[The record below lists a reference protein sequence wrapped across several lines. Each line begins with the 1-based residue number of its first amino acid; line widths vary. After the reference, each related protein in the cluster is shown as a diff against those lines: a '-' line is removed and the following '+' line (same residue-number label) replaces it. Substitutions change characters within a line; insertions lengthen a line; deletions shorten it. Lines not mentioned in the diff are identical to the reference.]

1 MGISNQSN
9 AASQSY
15 ANKDVINQLPLDKA
29 FKNSFKDVRAGGK
42 KKKSR
47 NNKVSKKNKKVKKS
61 MNNNKGKG
69 NNSNNN
75 NSNSNNNSNKNK
87 KSKKQSKKRKNQKA
101 GSVNFVLRVGEERI
115 GGLARVD
122 KFETQPVYKNGVPEV
137 KQNDLGNRGSQ
148 GLCGGGKRKKKSG
161 KKSNNNKSNN
171 NKSNNYKS
179 NNNVNK
185 NKSNNNKSNNNVNK
199 NKRKSKNKKKSRKM
213 KGGNGENC
221 FKMQQDA
228 LPSHYSDNMTTR
240 KFDCNQPNWDPK
252 CT

>member
-42 KKKSR
+42 KRNSR
-47 NNKVSKKNKKVKKS
+47 NKKTSKKNKKVKKS
-61 MNNNKGKG
+61 MNK
-69 NNSNNN
+69 
-75 NSNSNNNSNKNK
+75 NSNNNSNGKNGR
-87 KSKKQSKKRKNQKA
+87 KSRIYGKKRKNQKA
-101 GSVNFVLRVGEERI
+101 GSVNFVLRVGEDKI

-148 GLCGGGKRKKKSG
+148 GLCGGGKRKRKSG
-161 KKSNNNKSNN
+161 KKSNNNNSNN
-171 NKSNNYKS
+171 NSGNNNN

-185 NKSNNNKSNNNVNK
+185 NKNK
-199 NKRKSKNKKKSRKM
+199 NKKKGKKKSRKM

-228 LPSHYSDNMTTR
+228 LPSHYSENMKLR
-240 KFDCNQPNWDPK
+240 
-252 CT
+252 

>member
-42 KKKSR
+42 KRNSR
-47 NNKVSKKNKKVKKS
+47 NKKTSKKNKKVKKS
-61 MNNNKGKG
+61 MNNN
-69 NNSNNN
+69 
-75 NSNSNNNSNKNK
+75 SNNNSNGKNGRK
-87 KSKKQSKKRKNQKA
+87 NRIYGKKRKNQKA

-148 GLCGGGKRKKKSG
+148 GLCGGGKGKRKRKSG
-161 KKSNNNKSNN
+161 KKSNNNNSNN
-171 NKSNNYKS
+171 NNSN

-185 NKSNNNKSNNNVNK
+185 NKNK
-199 NKRKSKNKKKSRKM
+199 NKKRRSKKKSRKM

-221 FKMQQDA
+221 FKIQQDA
-228 LPSHYSDNMTTR
+228 LPSHYSENMTTR

>member
-42 KKKSR
+42 KRKSR
-47 NNKVSKKNKKVKKS
+47 NNKASKKNKKVKKS

-69 NNSNNN
+69 NNSN
-75 NSNSNNNSNKNK
+75 SNNNNKNK

-101 GSVNFVLRVGEERI
+101 GSVNFVLRVGEDKI

-148 GLCGGGKRKKKSG
+148 GLCGGGKGKRKRKSG
-161 KKSNNNKSNN
+161 KKSNNNNSNN
-171 NKSNNYKS
+171 NSGNNN

-185 NKSNNNKSNNNVNK
+185 NKNK
-199 NKRKSKNKKKSRKM
+199 KRRSKKKSRKM

-228 LPSHYSDNMTTR
+228 LPSHYSENMTTR

>member
-42 KKKSR
+42 KRKSR
-47 NNKVSKKNKKVKKS
+47 NNNVSKKNKKVKKS

-69 NNSNNN
+69 NNSN
-75 NSNSNNNSNKNK
+75 SNNNNNKNKNK

-101 GSVNFVLRVGEERI
+101 GSVNFVLRVGEDKI

-137 KQNDLGNRGSQ
+137 NQNDLGNRGSQ
-148 GLCGGGKRKKKSG
+148 GLCGGGKRKRKSS

-171 NKSNNYKS
+171 NKSNNI
-179 NNNVNK
+179 VNK
-185 NKSNNNKSNNNVNK
+185 K
-199 NKRKSKNKKKSRKM
+199 KRRSKKKSRKM

-228 LPSHYSDNMTTR
+228 LPSHYSEDMTTR

>member
-42 KKKSR
+42 KRKSR
-47 NNKVSKKNKKVKKS
+47 NNKATKKS
-61 MNNNKGKG
+61 MNNKKGKG
-69 NNSNNN
+69 NNNNQKGN
-75 NSNSNNNSNKNK
+75 NSNSNNKNK
-87 KSKKQSKKRKNQKA
+87 HKKSRKQSNKRKNQKA

-148 GLCGGGKRKKKSG
+148 GLCGGGKRKSG
-161 KKSNNNKSNN
+161 KKSNKNKSNKKKSNN
-171 NKSNNYKS
+171 NNS
-179 NNNVNK
+179 NNNN
-185 NKSNNNKSNNNVNK
+185 SNNNSGNNNNNLNNNK
-199 NKRKSKNKKKSRKM
+199 KKRKSKKKSRKM

>member
-42 KKKSR
+42 KRNSR
-47 NNKVSKKNKKVKKS
+47 NKKTSKKNKKVKKS
-61 MNNNKGKG
+61 MNK
-69 NNSNNN
+69 
-75 NSNSNNNSNKNK
+75 NSNNNSNGKNGR
-87 KSKKQSKKRKNQKA
+87 KSRIYGKKRKNQKA
-101 GSVNFVLRVGEERI
+101 GSVNFVLRVGEDKI

-148 GLCGGGKRKKKSG
+148 GLCGGGKRKRKSS
-161 KKSNNNKSNN
+161 KKSNNNNSNN
-171 NKSNNYKS
+171 NNSN

-185 NKSNNNKSNNNVNK
+185 NKNK
-199 NKRKSKNKKKSRKM
+199 NKKRRSKKKSRKM

-228 LPSHYSDNMTTR
+228 LPSHYSENMTTR

>member
-42 KKKSR
+42 KRKSR
-47 NNKVSKKNKKVKKS
+47 NNKASKKNKKVKKS
-61 MNNNKGKG
+61 MNNN
-69 NNSNNN
+69 
-75 NSNSNNNSNKNK
+75 SNNNSNGKNGR
-87 KSKKQSKKRKNQKA
+87 KSRIYGKKRKNQKA

-148 GLCGGGKRKKKSG
+148 GLCGGGKRKRKSG
-161 KKSNNNKSNN
+161 KKSNKKKSNN
-171 NKSNNYKS
+171 NNSG
-179 NNNVNK
+179 NNNSGN
-185 NKSNNNKSNNNVNK
+185 NNSGNNNNK
-199 NKRKSKNKKKSRKM
+199 KRRSKKKSRKM

-228 LPSHYSDNMTTR
+228 LPSHYSENMTTR

>member
-29 FKNSFKDVRAGGK
+29 FKNSFKDVRGGGK
-42 KKKSR
+42 KGNSR
-47 NNKVSKKNKKVKKS
+47 NNKASKKNKKVKKS
-61 MNNNKGKG
+61 MNK
-69 NNSNNN
+69 
-75 NSNSNNNSNKNK
+75 NSNNNSNGKNGR
-87 KSKKQSKKRKNQKA
+87 KSRIYVKKRRNQKA
-101 GSVNFVLRVGEERI
+101 GSVNFVLRVGEDKI

-148 GLCGGGKRKKKSG
+148 GLCGGGKGKRKRKSG
-161 KKSNNNKSNN
+161 KKSNNNNSNN
-171 NKSNNYKS
+171 NSGNN

-185 NKSNNNKSNNNVNK
+185 NKNK
-199 NKRKSKNKKKSRKM
+199 KRRSKKKSRKM

-228 LPSHYSDNMTTR
+228 LPSHYSENMTTR

-252 CT
+252 CA

>member
-42 KKKSR
+42 KRKSR
-47 NNKVSKKNKKVKKS
+47 NNKASKKNKKVKKS
-61 MNNNKGKG
+61 MNK
-69 NNSNNN
+69 
-75 NSNSNNNSNKNK
+75 NSNNNSNGKNGR
-87 KSKKQSKKRKNQKA
+87 KSRIYGKKRKNQKA
-101 GSVNFVLRVGEERI
+101 GSVNFVLRVGEDKI

-148 GLCGGGKRKKKSG
+148 GLCGGGKRKRKSSKKSNK
-161 KKSNNNKSNN
+161 KKSNNNNSGNNNSGNNNSGNN
-171 NKSNNYKS
+171 NKK
-179 NNNVNK
+179 
-185 NKSNNNKSNNNVNK
+185 
-199 NKRKSKNKKKSRKM
+199 KRRSKKKSRKM

-228 LPSHYSDNMTTR
+228 LPSHYSENMTTR